1 MCIYLAMFLSGCT
14 LLKGRDLF
22 NQTRDFEV
30 SNYILNHVSKIPI
43 VITGSKLTINLV
55 NSASAE
61 KIILHFKADENKKIS
76 EMAIQCMSQ
85 CGIEL
90 TGELDRL
97 QVENLKLVNAH
108 LLTHPSIKVDHI
120 SILASEAI
128 ITGIPIGVH
137 SAEISINS
145 SPNMVAVQKLLKG
158 VNIIPGSGEFVYDTK
173 IVYNSSGKAI
183 NSHNNE
189 GISDASYNIKVLTK
203 TFPSLKW
210 AAPVVSWFGVVSGA
224 DQSNMDV
231 SKLKILP
238 GVADKSNEASEVWKV
253 GGYLRHS
260 AHLISKDEG
269 GRANYGGA
277 INDDSL
283 LRYVQALRD
292 SKLKVMFYPMIN
304 MDVPG
309 KSWRGHIKASNPN
322 DIHHFFTKKGGYNE
336 FILHYANLLKGKVDA
351 FVIGSEMQD
360 LTQSADE
367 RYSYSDPR
375 RYPAVLEFINLAQ
388 QVKVVLGPDVIVTY
402 AANWAEYHHDKSS
415 FHHLDSLW
423 MSKWID
429 VIGIDA
435 YLPITNKSMGDISI
449 EDIKEGWAS
458 GELWDYYYDRNK
470 KASIMPEWGLKQIE
484 YWWSNEHWSHEIK
497 SSWEPKAKPIW
508 FTEFG
513 FPSMHMATNTPDVFW
528 NPKAVNGGVPKKS
541 SGKPDFAIQMRA
553 IRATIEYWQQKSDV
567 VQNMFLWAWDAR
579 PFWDARPIPQYNQK
593 LDIWSD
599 RNLWSRGHWINGK
612 IEPLSYVRLLPN
624 AIIEVLE
631 TNADEL
637 VIEKNST
644 ITQIL
649 AKNIE
654 YVSSGRPA

>member
-1 MCIYLAMFLSGCT
+1 
-14 LLKGRDLF
+14 
-22 NQTRDFEV
+22 
-30 SNYILNHVSKIPI
+30 
-43 VITGSKLTINLV
+43 
-55 NSASAE
+55 
-61 KIILHFKADENKKIS
+61 
-76 EMAIQCMSQ
+76 
-85 CGIEL
+85 
-90 TGELDRL
+90 
-97 QVENLKLVNAH
+97 
-108 LLTHPSIKVDHI
+108 
-120 SILASEAI
+120 
-128 ITGIPIGVH
+128 
-137 SAEISINS
+137 
-145 SPNMVAVQKLLKG
+145 
-158 VNIIPGSGEFVYDTK
+158 
-173 IVYNSSGKAI
+173 
-183 NSHNNE
+183 
-189 GISDASYNIKVLTK
+189 
-203 TFPSLKW
+203 
-210 AAPVVSWFGVVSGA
+210 
-224 DQSNMDV
+224 
-231 SKLKILP
+231 
-238 GVADKSNEASEVWKV
+238 
-253 GGYLRHS
+253 
-260 AHLISKDEG
+260 
-269 GRANYGGA
+269 
-277 INDDSL
+277 
-283 LRYVQALRD
+283 
-292 SKLKVMFYPMIN
+292 
-304 MDVPG
+304 
-309 KSWRGHIKASNPN
+309 
-322 DIHHFFTKKGGYNE
+322 
-336 FILHYANLLKGKVDA
+336 
-351 FVIGSEMQD
+351 
-360 LTQSADE
+360 
-367 RYSYSDPR
+367 
-375 RYPAVLEFINLAQ
+375 
-388 QVKVVLGPDVIVTY
+388 
-402 AANWAEYHHDKSS
+402 
-415 FHHLDSLW
+415 
-423 MSKWID
+423 
-429 VIGIDA
+429 
-435 YLPITNKSMGDISI
+435 MGDISI